1 MAKIKSTNVFS
12 NLLQIFKVIK
22 GFREKQDEEKV
33 ISLKEKKYQVQFPQ
47 QIKI

>member
-1 MAKIKSTNVFS
+1 MAKIKVQMY
-12 NLLQIFKVIK
+12 LVILQIFKVIN